1 MTRLATSFGSVSST
15 ELVNVGNNF
24 CLFRRDNKALALL
37 NESAAKVL
45 LACID
50 DVDTLAFK
58 PQFGPHDADPA
69 IGRDPSHVDTL
80 LAQLRSEG
88 FLDGPQPR
96 AAAPSVPSVLRAPQ
110 NQGLCA
116 VYRLD
121 GGPAVRLECE
131 DEELSG
137 LLAAALQ
144 PLQAARDC
152 APWIQ
157 IVVPGQ
163 AGSFAVWRDGVA
175 IATGLDRA
183 NVRRICLQALLMAML
198 PSDEVAALLHA
209 STVSIAGRAV
219 ILAGATGSGKT
230 TLMMALIATGATYL
244 ADDLTPLHRNGRAV
258 SRFPLAASVKQGSW
272 NVLAGQFPRLQA
284 CRVHHVGDRVVR
296 YVDPAPAEAAGNGA
310 VPVGALVFPTFDPA
324 SRAASIAR
332 IGPEEALSRLL
343 ETGSEVVGEH
353 RSIKPVTA
361 LVNETPAWSL
371 TFPDLRAGV
380 TAVQMQTLAGAK

>member
-1 MTRLATSFGSVSST
+1 MAREATSDVSVSST
-15 ELVNVGNNF
+15 ELVNVGKNF
-24 CLFRRDNKALALL
+24 CLFRRDNKALALI
-37 NESAAKVL
+37 NESAAKLL

-50 DVDTLAFK
+50 DVDTQAFK
-58 PQFGPHDADPA
+58 PLFSPHDADPS
-69 IGRDPSHVDTL
+69 IDRDPSHKEML

-88 FLDGPQPR
+88 FLDGPKQR
-96 AAAPSVPSVLRAPQ
+96 AAAPIVPPAFHAPQ
-110 NQGLCA
+110 NAGLHS
-116 VYRLD
+116 VYRLE

-144 PLQAARDC
+144 PLQADCNC
-152 APWIQ
+152 APEIE

-183 NVRRICLQALLMAML
+183 VVRRICLQAMLMALL
-198 PSDEVAALLHA
+198 PTETVAALLHA

-244 ADDLTPLHRNGRAV
+244 ADDLTPLQPNGRAV
-258 SRFPLAASVKQGSW
+258 SPFPLAASVKKGSW
-272 NVLAGQFPRLQA
+272 SVLSRQFPRLQS

-296 YVDPAPAEAAGNGA
+296 YVDPAPAEAACHGA
-310 VPVGALVFPTFDPA
+310 VPIGALVFPTFDPA
-324 SRAASIAR
+324 FRAASIAR

-343 ETGSEVVGEH
+343 ESGSEVVGEH

-371 TFPDLRAGV
+371 TFPDLRAGLE
-380 TAVQMQTLAGAK
+380 AVQMQMLAGVK